1 MIKIIKDFQTL
12 DGTRTHVLL
21 DSWYSAKA
29 IWKAARERE
38 FLITTALRAN
48 RSVRITDSS
57 RPQGWCWQRLPDD
70 AQSLPKSAFLPY
82 AWPRDPQHQVW
93 VHVLSSSVK
102 SLYRCQLVI
111 IRQDLD
117 EPLKRTRF
125 WASSDLKAPGE
136 QLLMHIATRWD
147 IEVFFEDAKE
157 LLGIDQY
164 QLMSADGLLRSWS
177 LCWIVYSFLEEHR
190 AALQRRWQRHVTV
203 GEAKRDLQRIHHR
216 LLVTWITDQV
226 SQGFTGEL
234 IADFLAA

>member
-1 MIKIIKDFQTL
+1 
-12 DGTRTHVLL
+12 
-21 DSWYSAKA
+21 
-29 IWKAARERE
+29 
-38 FLITTALRAN
+38 
-48 RSVRITDSS
+48 
-57 RPQGWCWQRLPDD
+57 
-70 AQSLPKSAFLPY
+70 
-82 AWPRDPQHQVW
+82 
-93 VHVLSSSVK
+93 
-102 SLYRCQLVI
+102 
-111 IRQDLD
+111 
-117 EPLKRTRF
+117 
-125 WASSDLKAPGE
+125 LKAPGE

-190 AALQRRWQRHVTV
+190 ATLQRQWQRHVTV